1 MHACRSIRLVALFA
15 TTAIGLG
22 GCTGEIIS
30 PPRPTASTCT
40 AASAADMSA
49 AGFLQCTCPSV
60 PATLG
65 TCGETRIER
74 SALSCGGPEA
84 ALFFKIENSR
94 PAEPALGTN
103 RYTVAFR
110 EGSRFQGSMIVL
122 DPTCSIQD
130 GTDIDFTFGAVYTGD
145 QGEEM
150 DPDGKRRDCI
160 RQSRMVFS
168 SFNFDL
174 VGNFIH
180 EGAMK
185 KKLHE
190 TVDGEI
196 IKQLGATTVSN
207 AGRCLNW
214 REMPA
219 TP

>member
-1 MHACRSIRLVALFA
+1 MNTRLSMFVLCLLA
-15 TTAIGLG
+15 TTAGGLTA
-22 GCTGEIIS
+22 CTGEIMS

-40 AASAADMSA
+40 AASASDMAA

-65 TCGETRIER
+65 TCSGTRIVR
-74 SALSCGGPEA
+74 SALFCADPGR
-84 ALFFKIENSR
+84 ALFFRIDNSR
-94 PAEPALGTN
+94 PAQPALGAN

-110 EGSRFQGSMIVL
+110 DGSRFQGSMITP
-122 DPTCSIQD
+122 DPGCWITD

-145 QGEEM
+145 QGEET
-150 DPDGKRRDCI
+150 DPDGTRRDCI

-174 VGNFIH
+174 AGNFIH

-185 KKLHE
+185 TKLHE
-190 TVDGEI
+190 TVDVEI
-196 IKQLGATTVSN
+196 IKQLGSTTVSN
-207 AGRCLNW
+207 SGRCRNW